1 MIGFLRGKVM
11 HLQAGACYLD
21 VNGVGYRVLLS
32 GAAQRGIQE
41 GAEALL
47 FTHLAFSTRDE
58 TLQLYGFLT
67 EAEQALFFL
76 LTSVTGVGPK
86 AALGILAT
94 LSPQELQVAVRGRDT
109 KLLTKAPGIGKKTA
123 ERILLELRDKLP
135 QVTLQDEHASADN
148 VEEAQ
153 VVINDAFTEALEGLV
168 NLGYGRDEAE
178 TVLHQVG
185 TQPTAEAYLRRA
197 LREFARR

>member
-1 MIGFLRGKVM
+1 MIGFLRGKVT
-11 HLQAGACYLD
+11 HLQAGACYVD

-32 GAAQRGIQE
+32 GAAQKGIQE
-41 GAEALL
+41 GEEALL

-58 TLQLYGFLT
+58 TLQLYGFAT
-67 EAEQALFFL
+67 EAEQALFLL

-94 LSPQELQVAVRGRDT
+94 LSPQELQVAVHGRNA

-123 ERILLELRDKLP
+123 ERILLELRDKMP
-135 QVTLQDEHASADN
+135 QVAMPEVSATSIDESQPTL
-148 VEEAQ
+148 
-153 VVINDAFTEALEGLV
+153 NDAFTEALEGLV
-168 NLGYGRDEAE
+168 NLGYSRDEAE

-185 TQPTAEAYLRRA
+185 TQSTAEAYLRRA
-197 LREFARR
+197 LKEFARR